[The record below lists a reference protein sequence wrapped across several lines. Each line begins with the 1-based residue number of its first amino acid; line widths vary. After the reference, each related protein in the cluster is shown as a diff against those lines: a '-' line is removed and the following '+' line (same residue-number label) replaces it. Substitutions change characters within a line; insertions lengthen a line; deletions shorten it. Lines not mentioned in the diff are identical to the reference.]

1 MEEIKVAEIKVW
13 DPLVR
18 IFHWTLALACV
29 LNLWLIE
36 DGSDLHEWL
45 GYYATAAVLVR
56 IAWGFIGTRYAR
68 FSSFF
73 PTPNRLKAYLGTML
87 QGKGHSLGHNPLG
100 GLMILGL
107 MALVLL
113 LGLTG
118 WMMSLDLFW
127 GEEWVEELHE
137 GLAEILMVLVLIHV
151 SVVSL
156 YSRFGKDNLIKAMWT
171 GRKSVD

>member
-1 MEEIKVAEIKVW
+1 MEDIKVW

-29 LNLWLIE
+29 LNLWLVE

-45 GYYATAAVLVR
+45 GYYAAGAVVVR
-56 IAWGFIGTRYAR
+56 IVWGFIGTRYAR

-73 PTPNRLKAYLGTML
+73 PTPSRLKEHLGAML
-87 QGKGHSLGHNPLG
+87 QNKAHSIGHNPLG

-127 GEEWVEELHE
+127 GEDWVEELHE

-171 GRKSVD
+171 GRKSIRSDAE

>member
-45 GYYATAAVLVR
+45 GYYAMAAVLIR
-56 IAWGFIGTRYAR
+56 IVWGFIGTRYAR

-73 PTPNRLKAYLGTML
+73 PTPNRLKAHLRAML
-87 QGKGHSLGHNPLG
+87 QGKAHSLGHNPLG

-107 MALVLL
+107 MTLVLL

-127 GEEWVEELHE
+127 GEDWLQEPHKGV
-137 GLAEILMVLVLIHV
+137 G
-151 SVVSL
+151 
-156 YSRFGKDNLIKAMWT
+156 G
-171 GRKSVD
+171 